1 MRRIL
6 ITSLALCTAA
16 LSAACSD
23 SACDSDLVAGGMAMV
38 RAVPQTVTAEAAYA
52 HRVCLIREGVVAQSV
67 SAASAA
73 ALAPFRVE
81 PGTYGMLAVA
91 AADEDN
97 LTFPAA
103 EGIALSEYGV
113 RITDM
118 TAPIPDLL
126 IGCNSRFEAVAGSV
140 SAPVGMKRAV
150 AHLTVTVVGLEALS
164 CESITVSI
172 PRMYDR
178 IASDGTPGNSGAE
191 FSEKAIVLARN
202 SAGRY
207 VGQAVVLPTDTASAT
222 LEFRF
227 TINGKNYVSVQET
240 RIEANR
246 KYALSVAAKFKDDTD
261 LKLTPVIS
269 YLPWDA
275 PTTIPDDGLPAMD
288 DRPANDDF
296 TVEIFRNGCWEEI
309 FVHNA
314 EVSDYAA
321 NPAAGY
327 VQHDMGFAMFTDAF
341 AAPLKVRVTRRAGTF
356 SKVEI
361 RPLSYGIVPNVQTP
375 NSVEFELDD
384 PAQKVSVEFDDN
396 RMENLFI
403 LPDLPDTA
411 IPTGANVTYFGPGV
425 HNAGVIRIANERGR
439 TLYLDEGAVVL
450 GRVEAENAS
459 DLTIRGRGVF
469 CSSQENHGDGRRPQM
484 EFRNCDNLKIEG
496 ILLRDTPNWTL
507 KIVGSTGVHID
518 NIKEIGWIMNSDGMD
533 FICCRDVLVEN
544 TFQRN
549 YDDNVTIKA
558 FNATPEYIASHT
570 NTDGSYSD
578 GAIWM
583 VAGLRN
589 FEVCNY
595 EIRNC
600 VFWADK
606 AHNMLVGPEARG
618 IAFRNIRF
626 HDNIVLENRQDD
638 GIYPGAMAVMI
649 ADDGTFEDISFENI
663 IVEDIDGGKVF
674 CAHFTNAWAFDGLYG
689 QWARNITLRNIAY
702 TGTRAT
708 PSWIRGRSDAQSI
721 DGVTIGNFTV
731 NGAPVTDG
739 SGPHL
744 EINGYVRNVTFE

>member
-1 MRRIL
+1 MLLKIAQGVFWIL
-6 ITSLALCTAA
+6 AVCLMPGTAYGEGRDV
-16 LSAACSD
+16 LP
-23 SACDSDLVAGGMAMV
+23 GN
-38 RAVPQTVTAEAAYA
+38 AAYK
-52 HRVCLIREGVVAQSV
+52 
-67 SAASAA
+67 
-73 ALAPFRVE
+73 VE
-81 PGTYGMLAVA
+81 V
-91 AADEDN
+91 
-97 LTFPAA
+97 
-103 EGIALSEYGV
+103 
-113 RITDM
+113 
-118 TAPIPDLL
+118 
-126 IGCNSRFEAVAGSV
+126 
-140 SAPVGMKRAV
+140 
-150 AHLTVTVVGLEALS
+150 
-164 CESITVSI
+164 
-172 PRMYDR
+172 
-178 IASDGTPGNSGAE
+178 
-191 FSEKAIVLARN
+191 
-202 SAGRY
+202 
-207 VGQAVVLPTDTASAT
+207 
-222 LEFRF
+222 
-227 TINGKNYVSVQET
+227 
-240 RIEANR
+240 
-246 KYALSVAAKFKDDTD
+246 
-261 LKLTPVIS
+261 
-269 YLPWDA
+269 
-275 PTTIPDDGLPAMD
+275 
-288 DRPANDDF
+288 
-296 TVEIFRNGCWEEI
+296 FRNGCWEEI

-361 RPLSYGIVPNVQTP
+361 RPLSYGIVPDVQTP
-375 NSVEFELDD
+375 NSVEFELGD

-411 IPTGANVTYFGPGV
+411 IPMGANVTYFGPGV
-425 HNAGVIRIANERGR
+425 HNAGVIRIANESGR
-439 TLYLDEGAVVL
+439 ILYLDEGAVVL
-450 GRVEAENAS
+450 GRIEAENAAN
-459 DLTIRGRGVF
+459 LTIRGRGVF
-469 CSSQENHGDGRRPQM
+469 CSSQEDHGAGRRPQM

-570 NTDGSYSD
+570 NADGSYSD

-583 VAGLRN
+583 VAGLRD

-626 HDNIVLENRQDD
+626 HDNIVLENRQND

-649 ADDGTFEDISFENI
+649 ADNGTFEDIAFENI

-731 NGAPVTDG
+731 NGTPVTDG

-744 EINGYVRNVTFE
+744 EINEYVRNVTFE

>member
-38 RAVPQTVTAEAAYA
+38 RAVPQSVTAEAAYA

-309 FVHNA
+309 FVYNA

-384 PAQKVSVEFDDN
+384 PAQKVSVEFDGN

-411 IPTGANVTYFGPGV
+411 IPMGANVTYFGPGV
-425 HNAGVIRIANERGR
+425 HNAGVIRIANESGR
-439 TLYLDEGAVVL
+439 ILYLDEGAVVL
-450 GRVEAENAS
+450 GRIEAENAAN
-459 DLTIRGRGVF
+459 LTIRGRGVF
-469 CSSQENHGDGRRPQM
+469 CSSQEDHGAGRRPQM

-533 FICCRDVLVEN
+533 FICCRNVLVEN

-583 VAGLRN
+583 VAGLRD

-649 ADDGTFEDISFENI
+649 ADDGTFEDIAFENI

>member
-38 RAVPQTVTAEAAYA
+38 RAVPQSVTAEAAYA

-309 FVHNA
+309 FVYNA

-384 PAQKVSVEFDDN
+384 PAQKVSVEFDGN

-411 IPTGANVTYFGPGV
+411 IPTGANVTYFGPGI
-425 HNAGVIRIANERGR
+425 HNMGR
-439 TLYLDEGAVVL
+439 KEILYKDNQTIYLDEGALVY
-450 GRVEAENAS
+450 GSIYAKGCRN
-459 DLTIRGRGVF
+459 LTIRGRGIL
-469 CSSQENHGDGRRPQM
+469 CSSKENHGDGRQPQI
-484 EFRNCDNLKIEG
+484 ETFDCDGFKVEG

-583 VAGLRN
+583 VAGLRD

-649 ADDGTFEDISFENI
+649 ADDGTFEDIAFENI

>member
-38 RAVPQTVTAEAAYA
+38 RAVPQSVTAEAAYA

-375 NSVEFELDD
+375 NSVEFELGD
-384 PAQKVSVEFDDN
+384 PAQKVSVEFDGN

-411 IPTGANVTYFGPGV
+411 IPMGANVTYFGPGV
-425 HNAGVIRIANERGR
+425 HNAGVIRIANESGR
-439 TLYLDEGAVVL
+439 ILYLDEGAVVL
-450 GRVEAENAS
+450 GRIEAENAAN
-459 DLTIRGRGVF
+459 LTIRGRGVF
-469 CSSQENHGDGRRPQM
+469 CSSQEDHGAGRRPQM

-583 VAGLRN
+583 VAGLRD

-649 ADDGTFEDISFENI
+649 ADDGTFEDIAFENI

-708 PSWIRGRSDAQSI
+708 PSWIRGRNDAQSI

-731 NGAPVTDG
+731 NGTPVTDG

-744 EINGYVRNVTFE
+744 EINEYVRNVTFE

>member
-1 MRRIL
+1 MLLKIAQGVFWIL
-6 ITSLALCTAA
+6 AVCLMPGTAYGEGRDV
-16 LSAACSD
+16 LP
-23 SACDSDLVAGGMAMV
+23 GN
-38 RAVPQTVTAEAAYA
+38 AAYK
-52 HRVCLIREGVVAQSV
+52 VEV
-67 SAASAA
+67 
-73 ALAPFRVE
+73 FRG
-81 PGTYGMLAVA
+81 GT
-91 AADEDN
+91 
-97 LTFPAA
+97 
-103 EGIALSEYGV
+103 
-113 RITDM
+113 
-118 TAPIPDLL
+118 
-126 IGCNSRFEAVAGSV
+126 
-140 SAPVGMKRAV
+140 
-150 AHLTVTVVGLEALS
+150 
-164 CESITVSI
+164 
-172 PRMYDR
+172 
-178 IASDGTPGNSGAE
+178 
-191 FSEKAIVLARN
+191 
-202 SAGRY
+202 
-207 VGQAVVLPTDTASAT
+207 
-222 LEFRF
+222 
-227 TINGKNYVSVQET
+227 
-240 RIEANR
+240 
-246 KYALSVAAKFKDDTD
+246 
-261 LKLTPVIS
+261 
-269 YLPWDA
+269 
-275 PTTIPDDGLPAMD
+275 
-288 DRPANDDF
+288 
-296 TVEIFRNGCWEEI
+296 WEEI
-309 FVHNA
+309 FVYNA
-314 EVSDYAA
+314 RVSDYAG
-321 NPAAGY
+321 NPEAGY
-327 VQHDMGFAMFTDAF
+327 TQYTMGFALFTDSF
-341 AAPLKVRVTRRAGTF
+341 RQSLKVRVTRRAGTF

-361 RPLSYGIVPNVQTP
+361 RPLSYGIVPDVQTP
-375 NSVEFELDD
+375 NSVEFELGD
-384 PAQKVSVEFDDN
+384 PAQKVSVEFDGN

-411 IPTGANVTYFGPGV
+411 IPMGANVTYFGPGV
-425 HNAGVIRIANERGR
+425 HNAGVIRIANESGR
-439 TLYLDEGAVVL
+439 ILYLDEGAVVL
-450 GRVEAENAS
+450 GRIEAENAAN
-459 DLTIRGRGVF
+459 LTIRGRGVF
-469 CSSQENHGDGRRPQM
+469 CSSQEDHGAGRRPQM

-583 VAGLRN
+583 VAGLRD

-649 ADDGTFEDISFENI
+649 ADDGTFEDIAFENI

-731 NGAPVTDG
+731 NGTPVTDG

-744 EINGYVRNVTFE
+744 EINGYVRNVCHEKNLNNLSCPVYGRAVSRLLRLRVRFGLGCGRNGYGAGRTAVRDCGGRLCPPCLPDP

>member
-38 RAVPQTVTAEAAYA
+38 RAVPQSVTAEAAYA

-126 IGCNSRFEAVAGSV
+126 IGSNSRFEAVAGSV

-191 FSEKAIVLARN
+191 FSDKAIVLARN

-309 FVHNA
+309 FVYNA

-411 IPTGANVTYFGPGV
+411 IPMGANVTYFGPGV
-425 HNAGVIRIANERGR
+425 HNAGVIRIANESGR
-439 TLYLDEGAVVL
+439 ILYLDEGAVVR
-450 GRVEAENAS
+450 GRIEAENAAN
-459 DLTIRGRGVF
+459 LTIRGRGVF
-469 CSSQENHGDGRRPQM
+469 WSSQEDHGAGRRPQM

-583 VAGLRN
+583 VAGLRD

-649 ADDGTFEDISFENI
+649 ADDGTFEDIAFENI

>member
-38 RAVPQTVTAEAAYA
+38 RAVPQSVTAEAAYA

-361 RPLSYGIVPNVQTP
+361 RPLSYGIVPDVQTP
-375 NSVEFELDD
+375 NSVEFELGD
-384 PAQKVSVEFDDN
+384 PAQKVSVEFDGN

-411 IPTGANVTYFGPGV
+411 IPMGANVTYFGPGV
-425 HNAGVIRIANERGR
+425 HNAGVIRIANESGR
-439 TLYLDEGAVVL
+439 ILYLDEGAVVL
-450 GRVEAENAS
+450 GRIEAENAAN
-459 DLTIRGRGVF
+459 LTIRGRGVF
-469 CSSQENHGDGRRPQM
+469 CSSQEDHGAGRRPQM

-583 VAGLRN
+583 VAGLRD

-626 HDNIVLENRQDD
+626 HDNIVLENRQND

-649 ADDGTFEDISFENI
+649 ADNGMFEDIAFENI

-731 NGAPVTDG
+731 NGTPVTDG

>member
-38 RAVPQTVTAEAAYA
+38 RAVPQSVTAEAAYA

-309 FVHNA
+309 FVYNA

-375 NSVEFELDD
+375 NSVEFELGD
-384 PAQKVSVEFDDN
+384 PAQKVSVEFDGN

-425 HNAGVIRIANERGR
+425 HNAGVIRIANESGR
-439 TLYLDEGAVVL
+439 ILYLDEGAVVL
-450 GRVEAENAS
+450 GRIEAENAAN
-459 DLTIRGRGVF
+459 LTIRGRGVF
-469 CSSQENHGDGRRPQM
+469 CSSQEDHGAGRRPQM

-583 VAGLRN
+583 VAGLRD

-649 ADDGTFEDISFENI
+649 ADDGTFEDIAFENI

>member
-38 RAVPQTVTAEAAYA
+38 RAVPQSVTAEAAYA

-309 FVHNA
+309 FVYNA

-411 IPTGANVTYFGPGV
+411 IPMGANVTYFGPGV
-425 HNAGVIRIANERGR
+425 HNAGVIRIANESGR
-439 TLYLDEGAVVL
+439 ILYLDEGAVVL
-450 GRVEAENAS
+450 GRIEAENAAN
-459 DLTIRGRGVF
+459 LTIRGRGVF
-469 CSSQENHGDGRRPQM
+469 CSSQEDHGAGRRPQM

-583 VAGLRN
+583 VAGLRD

-626 HDNIVLENRQDD
+626 HDNIVLENRQND

-649 ADDGTFEDISFENI
+649 ADNGTFEDIAFENI

>member
-38 RAVPQTVTAEAAYA
+38 RAVPQSVTAEAAYA

-411 IPTGANVTYFGPGV
+411 IPMGANVTYFGPGV
-425 HNAGVIRIANERGR
+425 HNAGVIRIANESGR
-439 TLYLDEGAVVL
+439 ILYLDEGAVVL
-450 GRVEAENAS
+450 GRIEAENAAN
-459 DLTIRGRGVF
+459 LTIRGRGVF
-469 CSSQENHGDGRRPQM
+469 CSSQEDHGAGRRPQM

-583 VAGLRN
+583 VAGLRD

-649 ADDGTFEDISFENI
+649 ADDGTFEDIAFENI

-731 NGAPVTDG
+731 NGTPVTDG

-744 EINGYVRNVTFE
+744 EINDYVRNVTFE

>member
-38 RAVPQTVTAEAAYA
+38 RAVPQSVTAEAAYA

-309 FVHNA
+309 FVYNT

-450 GRVEAENAS
+450 GRIEAENAAN
-459 DLTIRGRGVF
+459 LTIRGRGVF
-469 CSSQENHGDGRRPQM
+469 CSSQEDHGAGRRPQM

-583 VAGLRN
+583 VAGLRD

-649 ADDGTFEDISFENI
+649 ADDGTFEDIAFENI

>member
-38 RAVPQTVTAEAAYA
+38 RAVPQSVTAEAAYA

-140 SAPVGMKRAV
+140 SAPVGMKRVV

-309 FVHNA
+309 FVYNT

-361 RPLSYGIVPNVQTP
+361 RPLSYGIVPDVQTP
-375 NSVEFELDD
+375 NSVEFELGD
-384 PAQKVSVEFDDN
+384 PAQKVSVEFDGN

-411 IPTGANVTYFGPGV
+411 IPMGANVTYFGPGV
-425 HNAGVIRIANERGR
+425 HNAGVIRIANESGR
-439 TLYLDEGAVVL
+439 ILYLDEGAVVL
-450 GRVEAENAS
+450 GRIEAENAAN
-459 DLTIRGRGVF
+459 LTIRGRGVF
-469 CSSQENHGDGRRPQM
+469 CSSQEDHGAGRRPQM

-583 VAGLRN
+583 VAGLRD

-649 ADDGTFEDISFENI
+649 ADDGTFEDIAFENI

-708 PSWIRGRSDAQSI
+708 PSWIRGRNDAQSI

-731 NGAPVTDG
+731 NGTPVTDG

-744 EINGYVRNVTFE
+744 EINEYVRNVTFE

>member
-38 RAVPQTVTAEAAYA
+38 RAVPQSVTAEAAYA

-309 FVHNA
+309 FVYNA

-411 IPTGANVTYFGPGV
+411 IPMGANVTYFGPGV
-425 HNAGVIRIANERGR
+425 HNAGVIRIANESGR
-439 TLYLDEGAVVL
+439 ILYLDEGAVVL
-450 GRVEAENAS
+450 GRIEAENAAN
-459 DLTIRGRGVF
+459 LTIRGRGVF
-469 CSSQENHGDGRRPQM
+469 CSSQEDHGAGRRPQM

-583 VAGLRN
+583 VAGLRD

-649 ADDGTFEDISFENI
+649 ADDGTFEDIAFENI

>member
-38 RAVPQTVTAEAAYA
+38 RAVPQSVTAEAAYA

-140 SAPVGMKRAV
+140 SAPVGMKRVV

-309 FVHNA
+309 FVYNT

-411 IPTGANVTYFGPGV
+411 IPMGANVTYFGPGV
-425 HNAGVIRIANERGR
+425 HNAGVIRIANESGR
-439 TLYLDEGAVVL
+439 ILYLDEGAVVL
-450 GRVEAENAS
+450 GRIEAENAAN
-459 DLTIRGRGVF
+459 LTIRGRGVF
-469 CSSQENHGDGRRPQM
+469 CSSQEDHGAGRRPQM

-583 VAGLRN
+583 VAGLRD

-649 ADDGTFEDISFENI
+649 ADDGTFEDIAFENI

-708 PSWIRGRSDAQSI
+708 PSWIRGRNDAQSI

>member
-361 RPLSYGIVPNVQTP
+361 RPLSYGIVPDVQTP

-384 PAQKVSVEFDDN
+384 PAQKVSVEFDGN

-674 CAHFTNAWAFDGLYG
+674 CAHFTNAWAFGNLYG

-702 TGTRAT
+702 TGMRAT
-708 PSWIRGRSDAQSI
+708 PSWIRGRNDAQSI

>member
-38 RAVPQTVTAEAAYA
+38 RAVPQSVTAEAAYA

-126 IGCNSRFEAVAGSV
+126 IGCNSRFEAVARSV

-309 FVHNA
+309 FVYNA

-411 IPTGANVTYFGPGV
+411 IPMGANVTYFGPGV
-425 HNAGVIRIANERGR
+425 HNAGVIRIANESGR
-439 TLYLDEGAVVL
+439 ILYLDEGAVVL
-450 GRVEAENAS
+450 GRIEAENAAN
-459 DLTIRGRGVF
+459 LTIRGRGVF
-469 CSSQENHGDGRRPQM
+469 CSSQEDHGAGRRPQM

-583 VAGLRN
+583 VAGLRD

-649 ADDGTFEDISFENI
+649 ADDGTFEDIAFENI

>member
-38 RAVPQTVTAEAAYA
+38 RAVPQSVTAEAAYA

-375 NSVEFELDD
+375 NSVEFELGD
-384 PAQKVSVEFDDN
+384 PAQKVSVEFDGN

-411 IPTGANVTYFGPGV
+411 IPMGANVTYFGPGV
-425 HNAGVIRIANERGR
+425 HNAGVIRIANESGR
-439 TLYLDEGAVVL
+439 ILYLDEGAVVL
-450 GRVEAENAS
+450 GRIEAENAAN
-459 DLTIRGRGVF
+459 LTIRGRGVF
-469 CSSQENHGDGRRPQM
+469 CSSQEDHGAGRRPQM

-583 VAGLRN
+583 VAGLRD

-649 ADDGTFEDISFENI
+649 ADDGTFEDIAFENI

-708 PSWIRGRSDAQSI
+708 PSWIRGRNDAQSI

-731 NGAPVTDG
+731 NGTPVTDG

>member
-38 RAVPQTVTAEAAYA
+38 RAVPQSVTAEAAYA

-309 FVHNA
+309 FVYNT

-411 IPTGANVTYFGPGV
+411 IPMGANVTYFGPGV
-425 HNAGVIRIANERGR
+425 HNAGVIRIANESGR
-439 TLYLDEGAVVL
+439 ILYLDEGAVVL
-450 GRVEAENAS
+450 GRIEAENAAN
-459 DLTIRGRGVF
+459 LTIRGRGVF
-469 CSSQENHGDGRRPQM
+469 CSSQEDHGAGRRPQM

-583 VAGLRN
+583 VAGLRD

-626 HDNIVLENRQDD
+626 HDNIVLENRQND

-649 ADDGTFEDISFENI
+649 ADNGTFEDIAFENI

>member
-38 RAVPQTVTAEAAYA
+38 RAVPQSVTAEAAYA

-140 SAPVGMKRAV
+140 SAPVGMKRVV

-309 FVHNA
+309 FVYNT

-384 PAQKVSVEFDDN
+384 PAQKVSVEFDGN

-411 IPTGANVTYFGPGV
+411 IPMGANVTYFGPGV
-425 HNAGVIRIANERGR
+425 HNAGVIRIANESGR
-439 TLYLDEGAVVL
+439 ILYLDEGAVVL
-450 GRVEAENAS
+450 GRIEAENAAN
-459 DLTIRGRGVF
+459 LTIRGRGVF
-469 CSSQENHGDGRRPQM
+469 CSSQEDHGAGRRPQM

-583 VAGLRN
+583 VAGLRD

-649 ADDGTFEDISFENI
+649 ADDGTFEDIAFENI

-731 NGAPVTDG
+731 NGTPVTDG

-744 EINGYVRNVTFE
+744 EINEYVRNVTFE

>member
-38 RAVPQTVTAEAAYA
+38 RAVPQSVTAEAAYA

-375 NSVEFELDD
+375 NSVEFELGD
-384 PAQKVSVEFDDN
+384 PAQKVSVEFDGN

-411 IPTGANVTYFGPGV
+411 IPMGANVTYFGPGV
-425 HNAGVIRIANERGR
+425 HNAGVIRIANESGR
-439 TLYLDEGAVVL
+439 ILYLDEGAVVL
-450 GRVEAENAS
+450 GRIEAENAAN
-459 DLTIRGRGVF
+459 LTIRGRGVF
-469 CSSQENHGDGRRPQM
+469 CSSQEDHGAGRRPQM

-533 FICCRDVLVEN
+533 FICCHDVLVEN

-570 NTDGSYSD
+570 NADGSYSD

-583 VAGLRN
+583 VAGLRD

-649 ADDGTFEDISFENI
+649 ADDGTFEDIAFENI

>member
-38 RAVPQTVTAEAAYA
+38 RAVPQSVTAEAAYA

-91 AADEDN
+91 AADEEN

-126 IGCNSRFEAVAGSV
+126 IGCNGHFEAAVGSV
-140 SAPVGMKRAV
+140 SAPIAMKRAV

-164 CESITVSI
+164 CESITVLI
-172 PRMYDR
+172 PRMYDW
-178 IASDGTPGNSGAE
+178 ITSDGTPGNSGTG

-309 FVHNA
+309 FVYNA

-507 KIVGSTGVHID
+507 KIVGGTGVHID

-583 VAGLRN
+583 VAGLRD

-674 CAHFTNAWAFDGLYG
+674 CAHFTNAWAFGNLYG

-702 TGTRAT
+702 TGMRAT

-744 EINGYVRNVTFE
+744 EINEYVRNVTFE

>member
-1 MRRIL
+1 
-6 ITSLALCTAA
+6 
-16 LSAACSD
+16 
-23 SACDSDLVAGGMAMV
+23 
-38 RAVPQTVTAEAAYA
+38 
-52 HRVCLIREGVVAQSV
+52 
-67 SAASAA
+67 
-73 ALAPFRVE
+73 
-81 PGTYGMLAVA
+81 
-91 AADEDN
+91 
-97 LTFPAA
+97 
-103 EGIALSEYGV
+103 
-113 RITDM
+113 
-118 TAPIPDLL
+118 
-126 IGCNSRFEAVAGSV
+126 
-140 SAPVGMKRAV
+140 
-150 AHLTVTVVGLEALS
+150 VTVVGLEALS

-384 PAQKVSVEFDDN
+384 PAQKVSVEFDGN

-411 IPTGANVTYFGPGV
+411 IPMGANVTYFGPGV
-425 HNAGVIRIANERGR
+425 HNAGVIRIANESGR
-439 TLYLDEGAVVL
+439 ILYLDEGAVVL
-450 GRVEAENAS
+450 GRIEAENAAN
-459 DLTIRGRGVF
+459 LTIRGRGVF
-469 CSSQENHGDGRRPQM
+469 CSSQEDHGAGRRPQM

-570 NTDGSYSD
+570 NADGSYSD

-583 VAGLRN
+583 VAGLRD

-708 PSWIRGRSDAQSI
+708 PSWIRGRNDAQSI

>member
-38 RAVPQTVTAEAAYA
+38 RAVPQSVTAEAAYA

-113 RITDM
+113 RIADM

-309 FVHNA
+309 FVYNT

-384 PAQKVSVEFDDN
+384 PAQKVSVEFDGN

-411 IPTGANVTYFGPGV
+411 IPMGANVTYFGPGV
-425 HNAGVIRIANERGR
+425 HNAGVIRIANESGR
-439 TLYLDEGAVVL
+439 ILYLDEGAVVL
-450 GRVEAENAS
+450 GRIEAENAAN
-459 DLTIRGRGVF
+459 LTIRGRGVF
-469 CSSQENHGDGRRPQM
+469 CSSQEDHGAGRRPQM

-583 VAGLRN
+583 VAGLRD

-649 ADDGTFEDISFENI
+649 ADNGTFEDIAFENI

>member
-38 RAVPQTVTAEAAYA
+38 RAVPQSVTAEAAYA

-172 PRMYDR
+172 PQMYDR

-207 VGQAVVLPTDTASAT
+207 VVQAVVLPTDTASAT

-309 FVHNA
+309 FVYNA

-361 RPLSYGIVPNVQTP
+361 RPLSYGIVPDVQTP
-375 NSVEFELDD
+375 NSVEFELGD
-384 PAQKVSVEFDDN
+384 PAQKVSVEFDGN

-411 IPTGANVTYFGPGV
+411 IPMGANVTYFGPGV
-425 HNAGVIRIANERGR
+425 HNAGVIRIANESGR
-439 TLYLDEGAVVL
+439 ILYLDEGAVVL
-450 GRVEAENAS
+450 GRIEAENAAN
-459 DLTIRGRGVF
+459 LTIRGRGVF
-469 CSSQENHGDGRRPQM
+469 CSSQEDHGAGRRPQM

-583 VAGLRN
+583 VAGLRD

-649 ADDGTFEDISFENI
+649 ADDGTFEDIAFENI

-708 PSWIRGRSDAQSI
+708 PSWIRGRNDAQSI

-731 NGAPVTDG
+731 NGTPVTDG

>member
-38 RAVPQTVTAEAAYA
+38 RAVPQSVTAEAAYA

-309 FVHNA
+309 FVYNT

-425 HNAGVIRIANERGR
+425 HNAGVIRIANESGR
-439 TLYLDEGAVVL
+439 ILYLDEGAVVL
-450 GRVEAENAS
+450 GRIEAENAAN
-459 DLTIRGRGVF
+459 LTIRGRGVF
-469 CSSQENHGDGRRPQM
+469 CSSQEDHGAGRRPQM

-583 VAGLRN
+583 VAGLRD

-649 ADDGTFEDISFENI
+649 ADDGTFEDIAFENI

-708 PSWIRGRSDAQSI
+708 PSWIRGRNDAQSI

-731 NGAPVTDG
+731 NGTPVTDG

-744 EINGYVRNVTFE
+744 EINEYVRNVTFE

>member
-38 RAVPQTVTAEAAYA
+38 RAVPQSVTAEAAYA

-140 SAPVGMKRAV
+140 SAPVGMKRVV

-309 FVHNA
+309 FVYNT

-411 IPTGANVTYFGPGV
+411 IPMGANVTYFGPGV
-425 HNAGVIRIANERGR
+425 HNAGVIRIANESGR
-439 TLYLDEGAVVL
+439 ILYLDEGAVVL
-450 GRVEAENAS
+450 GRIEAENAAN
-459 DLTIRGRGVF
+459 LTIRGRGVF
-469 CSSQENHGDGRRPQM
+469 CSSQEDHGAGRRPQM

-583 VAGLRN
+583 VAGLRD

-649 ADDGTFEDISFENI
+649 ADDGTFEDIAFENI

-708 PSWIRGRSDAQSI
+708 PSWIRGRNDAQSI

-731 NGAPVTDG
+731 NGTPVTDG

-744 EINGYVRNVTFE
+744 EINEYVRNVTFE

>member
-38 RAVPQTVTAEAAYA
+38 RAVPQSVTAEAAYA

-309 FVHNA
+309 FVYNA

-361 RPLSYGIVPNVQTP
+361 RPLSYGIVPDVQTP
-375 NSVEFELDD
+375 NSVEFELGD
-384 PAQKVSVEFDDN
+384 PAQKVSVEFDGN

-411 IPTGANVTYFGPGV
+411 IPMGANVTYFGPGV
-425 HNAGVIRIANERGR
+425 HNAGVIRIANESGR
-439 TLYLDEGAVVL
+439 ILYLDEGAVVL
-450 GRVEAENAS
+450 GRIEAENAAN
-459 DLTIRGRGVF
+459 LTIRGRGVF
-469 CSSQENHGDGRRPQM
+469 CSSQEDHGAGRRPQM

-583 VAGLRN
+583 VAGLRD

-649 ADDGTFEDISFENI
+649 ADDGTFEDIAFENI

>member
-38 RAVPQTVTAEAAYA
+38 RAVPQSVTAEAAYA

-140 SAPVGMKRAV
+140 SAPVGMKRVV

-309 FVHNA
+309 FVYNT

-411 IPTGANVTYFGPGV
+411 IPMGANVTYFGPGV
-425 HNAGVIRIANERGR
+425 HNAGVIRIANESGR
-439 TLYLDEGAVVL
+439 ILYLDEGAVVL
-450 GRVEAENAS
+450 GRIEAENAAN
-459 DLTIRGRGVF
+459 LTIRGRGVF
-469 CSSQENHGDGRRPQM
+469 CSSQEDHGAGRRPQM

-583 VAGLRN
+583 VAGLRD

-600 VFWADK
+600 VYWADK

-626 HDNIVLENRQDD
+626 HDNIVLENRQND

-649 ADDGTFEDISFENI
+649 ADNGTFEDIAFENI

-731 NGAPVTDG
+731 NGTPVTDG

-744 EINGYVRNVTFE
+744 EINEYVRNVTFE

>member
-23 SACDSDLVAGGMAMV
+23 SACDSDLAAGGMAMV
-38 RAVPQTVTAEAAYA
+38 RAVPQSVTAEAAYA
-52 HRVCLIREGVVAQSV
+52 HRVCLICEGVVAQSV

-126 IGCNSRFEAVAGSV
+126 IGGNSRFEAVAGSV
-140 SAPVGMKRAV
+140 SVPVGMKRAV

-164 CESITVSI
+164 CESITVTI

-275 PTTIPDDGLPAMD
+275 PTTIPDDGLPAMN

-361 RPLSYGIVPNVQTP
+361 RPLSYCIVPDVQTP

-384 PAQKVSVEFDDN
+384 PAQKVSVEFDGN

-411 IPTGANVTYFGPGV
+411 IPMGANVTYFGPGV
-425 HNAGVIRIANERGR
+425 HNAGVIRIANESGR
-439 TLYLDEGAVVL
+439 MLYLDEGAVVL
-450 GRVEAENAS
+450 GRIEAENAA

-469 CSSQENHGDGRRPQM
+469 CSSQEDHGADRRPQM

-570 NTDGSYSD
+570 NADGSYSD

-583 VAGLRN
+583 VAGLRD

-649 ADDGTFEDISFENI
+649 ADDGTFEDIAFENI

-674 CAHFTNAWAFDGLYG
+674 CAHFTNAWAFGNLYG

>member
-38 RAVPQTVTAEAAYA
+38 RAVPQSVTAEAAYA

-309 FVHNA
+309 FVYNA

-411 IPTGANVTYFGPGV
+411 IPMGANVTYFGPGV
-425 HNAGVIRIANERGR
+425 HNAGVIRIANESGR
-439 TLYLDEGAVVL
+439 ILYLDEGAVVL
-450 GRVEAENAS
+450 GRIEAENAAN
-459 DLTIRGRGVF
+459 LTIRGRGVF
-469 CSSQENHGDGRRPQM
+469 CSSQEDHGAGRRPQM

-583 VAGLRN
+583 VAGLRD

-649 ADDGTFEDISFENI
+649 ADDGTFEDIAFENI

-721 DGVTIGNFTV
+721 EGVTIGNFTV